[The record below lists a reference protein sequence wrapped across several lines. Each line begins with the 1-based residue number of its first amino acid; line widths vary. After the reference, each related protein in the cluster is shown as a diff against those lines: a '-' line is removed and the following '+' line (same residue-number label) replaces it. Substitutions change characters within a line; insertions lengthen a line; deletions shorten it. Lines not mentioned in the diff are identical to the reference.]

1 MKLRILSKTET
12 EIYGATHMAQI
23 TYLDLAAAPAALT
36 YNLNV
41 LPGTI
46 SGVLPAPGTTG
57 TDNLPTY
64 FKTELVGYILD
75 QQFAGGAIATAT
87 VTIGD
92 TASAG
97 RYAAAFTVFTDNT
110 ATTGTG
116 IIANQPYVN
125 VAATALKCLFT
136 TTTGNVNVATQGSIR
151 LFFKCVDM
159 TQLPLS

>member
-1 MKLRILSKTET
+1 MPGKEKTSS
-12 EIYGATHMAQI
+12 ASRAWHRQ
-23 TYLDLAAAPAALT
+23 DQ
-36 YNLNV
+36 V
-41 LPGTI
+41 L
-46 SGVLPAPGTTG
+46 APGG
-57 TDNLPTY
+57 
-64 FKTELVGYILD
+64 
-75 QQFAGGAIATAT
+75 GGAIATAT